1 LSEAAP
7 ATIRRASAVHPIAAL
22 QSEWS
27 LWSRDIEDEVV
38 PVCRELGIAIVPFSP
53 LGRGFLTGRIS
64 SVDDLSDRDFRRNQ
78 PRFSSDAFDANLS
91 SVDIVRD
98 IAAAHAVAPGQI
110 ALAWLLAKGPDVVPI
125 PGTKRIPYLD
135 ENAGAAAVELT
146 PDDVARLDAV
156 PVVGERAVDKSW
168 IYRTTRPLAD

>member
-1 LSEAAP
+1 M
-7 ATIRRASAVHPIAAL
+7 
-22 QSEWS
+22 
-27 LWSRDIEDEVV
+27 
-38 PVCRELGIAIVPFSP
+38 
-53 LGRGFLTGRIS
+53 
-64 SVDDLSDRDFRRNQ
+64 
-78 PRFSSDAFDANLS
+78 
-91 SVDIVRD
+91 RD
-98 IAAAHAVAPGQI
+98 IAAAHGVAPGQI